1 MTTYTLSGF
10 VLEENSGGDILGIR
24 DATFEIVAK
33 DSTDGV
39 SYTITGTSI
48 DDEPTI
54 TWGDDG
60 IFGALIDG
68 SIDPGEDEEQFTNQ
82 VIEVSWDSGT
92 SYVANFYDEYNFE
105 SYVFVIG
112 GDDLPDFADLDAF
125 LDFFGGVTLTPA
137 TGESGFGE
145 NTEISFA
152 GFPDVAVTE
161 HDVIYGTGARDV
173 IASGLGNDKIYGLT
187 GNDLLN
193 GGVGRD
199 KLFGQGG
206 ADKLLGGGG
215 RDVLSGQNG
224 GDTLNGGKGN
234 DVLIGGQGADVF
246 VFAGSFGKDVIR
258 DFNANSNLEDID
270 LSGVKSIKGFFDLK
284 NNHMTQEGDD
294 VLITAGLNTIL
305 LQDVD
310 LADLNNG
317 DFLF

>member
-82 VIEVSWDSGT
+82 VIEVSWANGT

-112 GDDLPDFADLDAF
+112 GDDLPDFANLQAFLNFFGTVTLDA
-125 LDFFGGVTLTPA
+125 P
-137 TGESGFGE
+137 TGASGFGE
-145 NTEISFA
+145 NTEIPFA
-152 GFPDVAVTE
+152 GFPDVATTE
-161 HDVIYGTGARDV
+161 NDVIYGTDVRDV
-173 IASGLGNDKIYGLT
+173 IASGRGNDKVFGLT
-187 GNDLLN
+187 GNDVLN
-193 GGVGRD
+193 GGAGRD
-199 KLFGQGG
+199 KLFGAAGG
-206 ADKLLGGGG
+206 DKLLGGKGWDWLYG
-215 RDVLSGQNG
+215 QKGFDV
-224 GDTLNGGKGN
+224 LNGGQGN
-234 DVLIGGQGADVF
+234 DVLVGGLGADVF
-246 VFAGSFGKDVIR
+246 IFAGKFGKDVIK

-270 LSGVKSIKGFFDLK
+270 LSGVAAITGFFDLK
-284 NNHMTQEGDD
+284 NNHMVQDGDD
-294 VLITAGLNTIL
+294 VLITAGVNSIL
-305 LQDVD
+305 LENVD
-310 LADLNNG
+310 IADLHAA
-317 DFLF
+317 DFIF